1 VIERPAR
8 PYSYLA
14 PTRAEA
20 FGPRRA
26 LWLGWLPVLILLAF
40 APAAYADDAEWVA
53 MPPEQAARLKALADE
68 YPLLVQENALLKQE
82 TAALKKLT
90 ELQDR
95 LLALKDEE
103 IAAHKRLAG
112 LETQR
117 ADYWAGRVADAEKAA
132 CSEVRKARVTGYAA
146 TGAALGSAAFPGIG
160 TVAGLAIGAA
170 AGLLQPCP

>member
-1 VIERPAR
+1 MSGGGPAWIFASLRPPCR
-8 PYSYLA
+8 HLA
-14 PTRAEA
+14 
-20 FGPRRA
+20 A
-26 LWLGWLPVLILLAF
+26 LALILLAF

-103 IAAHKRLAG
+103 IA
-112 LETQR
+112 
-117 ADYWAGRVADAEKAA
+117 
-132 CSEVRKARVTGYAA
+132 
-146 TGAALGSAAFPGIG
+146 
-160 TVAGLAIGAA
+160 
-170 AGLLQPCP
+170 